1 MYLSE
6 EQLHD
11 TTWSAVECLLWS
23 SSLMEE
29 EQNPASEYFVAETEN
44 WDNVDYPV
52 DPDSVASLQRE
63 LEQFIKLCEDDLIAS
78 KLSPGQIGHDFIL
91 TRNGHGA
98 GFWDLG
104 LGEIGDTL
112 TKWAETFG
120 LIETLYIDTQ
130 NCIAW
135 E

>member
-1 MYLSE
+1 MFLTN

-11 TTWSAVECLLWS
+11 ATWSAVECLLWS
-23 SSLMEE
+23 SHLMED
-29 EQNPASEYFVAETEN
+29 EQDPNHEYFVAETEN
-44 WDNVDYPV
+44 WDDVDYPV
-52 DPDSVASLQRE
+52 SPDSVASLQSD
-63 LEQFIKLCEDDLIAS
+63 LEQFISLCEADLITS
-78 KLSPGQIGHDFIL
+78 ELSPEQIGHDFIL

-98 GFWDLG
+98 GFWDRG

-112 TKWAETFG
+112 TKWAQTFG
-120 LIETLYIDTQ
+120 SLESLYIDSQ

>member
-11 TTWSAVECLLWS
+11 ATWSAVECLLWS

-29 EQNPASEYFVAETEN
+29 EQDPASEYFVAETEN

-63 LEQFIKLCEDDLIAS
+63 LEQFIKLCEDTLIAS
-78 KLSPGQIGHDFIL
+78 ELSPGQIGHDFIL
-91 TRNGHGA
+91 TRNGHGV
-98 GFWDLG
+98 GFWDRG
-104 LGEIGDTL
+104 LGNTGDTL
-112 TKWAETFG
+112 TKWAKTSG
-120 LIETLYIDTQ
+120 SIETLYIDTQ

-135 E
+135 Q